1 MYKPKTGDE
10 FLQHSTHL
18 GILDVWTSPLK
29 YLLFHVLL
37 MLVPVWLGCPFS
49 RKRNDRVQGLGFR
62 DLGLG
67 VVFSFNPFFARTF

>member
-18 GILDVWTSPLK
+18 GILVVWISPLR
-29 YLLFHVLL
+29 YPLFHVLL
-37 MLVPVWLGCPFS
+37 MLVPVWLGSPFL

-62 DLGLG
+62 DLGFG
-67 VVFSFNPFFARTF
+67 AVF